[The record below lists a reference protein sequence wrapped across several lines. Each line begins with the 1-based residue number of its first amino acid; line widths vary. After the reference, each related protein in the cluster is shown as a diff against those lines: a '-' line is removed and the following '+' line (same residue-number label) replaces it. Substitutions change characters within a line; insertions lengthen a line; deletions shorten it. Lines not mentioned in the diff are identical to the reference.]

1 MKFMC
6 DKEFDTQRWTPSPF
20 LSNVVLNEWDK
31 ELERRGHRFVR
42 YGDDCIIYVTSHRA
56 GERVMAN
63 LRGFITGRLKLRV
76 NEAKSAVDVPQRRK
90 FLGFSFRAGR
100 AIESTQDCSGIATTI
115 QGSGTSVD
123 AS

>member
-1 MKFMC
+1 MPYGPLRGIHKLIEFLYLLHYLALPLIKCVDYPMKFVC

-20 LSNVVLNEWDK
+20 LSNVVLNGWDK

-63 LRGFITGRLKLRV
+63 LRVSLPVG
-76 NEAKSAVDVPQRRK
+76 
-90 FLGFSFRAGR
+90 
-100 AIESTQDCSGIATTI
+100 
-115 QGSGTSVD
+115 
-123 AS
+123 